1 MAFIA
6 ENLILINFFT
16 FKVPDMISL
25 GETLEQK
32 NPQRNLICNSSNDI
46 ISVDFDQVKN
56 EVKYVLHM
64 CYVTTR
70 TMLDI

>member
-16 FKVPDMISL
+16 FKIPDMMSL

-32 NPQRNLICNSSNDI
+32 KPEKPNLQFI
-46 ISVDFDQVKN
+46 
-56 EVKYVLHM
+56 
-64 CYVTTR
+64 
-70 TMLDI
+70 